1 MPRIITRL
9 FWFLSLGSL
18 IIFGTL
24 WGREYYIVKMCEQCT
39 ERMFLIEEAKKKFAA
54 EFPGRHP
61 DTHSELLAYLPF
73 TGFPM
78 CPWGGEYNN
87 KLTLDAVVTC
97 SLNGNEEYEPET
109 PGVDPL
115 RNGYMDLAKEGEGVT
130 IFDFFHRK
138 FTWKDTKK
146 DPLSKK
152 DTKRKALFGQ

>member
-1 MPRIITRL
+1 
-9 FWFLSLGSL
+9 
-18 IIFGTL
+18 
-24 WGREYYIVKMCEQCT
+24 
-39 ERMFLIEEAKKKFAA
+39 MFLIEEAKKKFAA